1 MHANQIWVFIFHQKK
16 NMQNQ
21 PQNFMYVCCDF
32 LKATTKKQNLDSQ
45 EHNINININ
54 I

>member
-1 MHANQIWVFIFHQKK
+1 MYARKSNLGIYFPPKK
-16 NMQNQ
+16 KMQNQ

-45 EHNINININ
+45 EHNININI
-54 I
+54 